1 MLYNFIQQYEDCLD
15 KSLKKN
21 IINILDL
28 IWAMAFASG
37 FASDYYS
44 DHQHELKYSQT
55 GSSSKHGPKTLD
67 FYASMYHFRK
77 MFPKFESDVIE
88 TVLRAN
94 NGAVD
99 KTIDQ
104 LLSMSNDYE
113 STQTEQYVDLG
124 AVALQ
129 PTSTLNANDTLD
141 LPPSYNEFMSTK
153 MSEKNIDL
161 NSKIKPETVIDL
173 VEDKIDSTLEIEK
186 IETGTRC
193 PIRTVQRAADRS
205 KIMIGE
211 LSKDFL
217 RIRLNSEQVKKL
229 KTTIKKAKRNEL
241 TAIINN
247 VIDNLKH

>member
-1 MLYNFIQQYEDCLD
+1 
-15 KSLKKN
+15 
-21 IINILDL
+21 
-28 IWAMAFASG
+28 MAFAAG
-37 FASDYYS
+37 FASDYYG
-44 DHQHELKYSQT
+44 DHQHELKNSQT
-55 GSSSKHGPKTLD
+55 GSSKHGPKTLD

-113 STQTEQYVDLG
+113 SSQEEQYVDLG
-124 AVALQ
+124 ATALT
-129 PTSTLNANDTLD
+129 PASTLNTNDFLD
-141 LPPSYNEFMSTK
+141 LPPSYNEFMSSK
-153 MSEKNIDL
+153 MNEKNVDL
-161 NSKIKPETVIDL
+161 NKIKPDTVIDL
-173 VEDKIDSTLEIEK
+173 VQDKVDSTLVIEK
-186 IETGTRC
+186 VESGTRS
-193 PIRTVQRAADRS
+193 PMNPNRVPDRS
-205 KIMIGE
+205 KIVIGE

-247 VIDNLKH
+247 VIDNSKS